1 MHIFYHKLFTTV
13 INYEVDFIIYDPN
26 WFKKTK
32 TKETKENNYQ
42 RSVIAIFLTRI
53 FQLQKFYAT
62 VNKSVEIIRYML

>member
-1 MHIFYHKLFTTV
+1 MVPVIQRNNYQNI

-62 VNKSVEIIRYML
+62 VNKSVEIIRYM